1 MNSDNKTNEEKD
13 TLKSF
18 LKEEVDSVRKRLDAL
33 KGKVK
38 DEEYDSLNRE
48 LNEKSALLDSIEDED
63 DSRLFVLRRE
73 IGMVKENTDALVAK
87 KGWWSR
93 LPVSVRVGIFIL
105 PVLLYFV
112 WFTIVQLSNQDKIYD
127 YPATQ
132 TVVAEQATLSSFT
145 ETPTPTP
152 SAIP

>member
-1 MNSDNKTNEEKD
+1 MKTNNETDEVKD

-18 LKEEVDSVRKRLDAL
+18 LKEEAESVRKRLDAL

-38 DEEYDSLNRE
+38 AEEYDALNRE

-63 DSRLFVLRRE
+63 DSQIFVLRRE
-73 IGMVKENTDALVAK
+73 IGMLKENADALVEK

-132 TVVAEQATLSSFT
+132 TVVAEQAARSSFT

-152 SAIP
+152 SEIP